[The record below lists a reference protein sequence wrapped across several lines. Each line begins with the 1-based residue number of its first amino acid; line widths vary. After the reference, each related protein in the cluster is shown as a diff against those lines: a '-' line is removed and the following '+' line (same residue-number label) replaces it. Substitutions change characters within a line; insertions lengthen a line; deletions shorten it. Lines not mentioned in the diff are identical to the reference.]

1 MQICVHPRAIRAYQR
16 PALLSSVTF
25 GGLCGLIRSRN
36 RQRIYENVRCSGE
49 AILFDLLIWLK
60 EITSFCYISR

>member
-1 MQICVHPRAIRAYQR
+1 MQIRVHPRAIRAYQR

-49 AILFDLLIWLK
+49 AILFDLLI
-60 EITSFCYISR
+60 